1 MLLKHYLQKTSN
13 LFAEN
18 RLLKFVVVVMCLT
31 QVWCVFRLETIK
43 DRIRTVIQPPVI
55 NSKVEVTGSW
65 TSDSYVKE
73 YIRYVSALAWNYSPA
88 TVRNQFAELLVSWDP
103 AAFEN
108 AKSRLYI
115 LADQIEQTRTSSVFF
130 INQIK
135 HDPDRRVIEVT
146 GNRSMTM
153 QDKSI
158 ENKSKTYVVTYK
170 VESGRFWLVGMEEK
184 EPGAKKIGGAS
195 PSMAPQEVP
204 QLPPEVKN
212 NEK

>member
-1 MLLKHYLQKTSN
+1 MLLQHYLQKTSN

-18 RLLKFVVVVMCLT
+18 RLLKFVVVIMCLT

-103 AAFEN
+103 AAFEA

-115 LADQIEQTRTSSVFF
+115 LADQIEQTRSSSMFY
-130 INQIK
+130 ISNIK

-146 GNRSMTM
+146 GNRNLTM
-153 QDKSI
+153 QDKSV
-158 ENKSKTYVVTYK
+158 ESKSKTYVVTYR
-170 VESGRFWLVGMEEK
+170 VDNGRFWLVSMEEK
-184 EPGAKKIGGAS
+184 DQSGKKVGGVQPG
-195 PSMAPQEVP
+195 MAPQEVP
-204 QLPPEVKN
+204 QIKPSEVSK
-212 NEK
+212 